1 MPDSAVRPPV
11 PDLPVHRAVLPSI
24 VVGVTNHE
32 TCLVLK
38 GRLRTLRE
46 AGFRVTL
53 ISSPGELLSRV
64 ARSEM
69 VESHAIPMRR
79 KITPKADLVS
89 LPAMA
94 ASPQG

>member
-53 ISSPGELLSRV
+53 ISSPGELLSRM
-64 ARSEM
+64 ARS
-69 VESHAIPMRR
+69 
-79 KITPKADLVS
+79 
-89 LPAMA
+89 
-94 ASPQG
+94 